1 MTGSHQDAASF
12 STSRGGMQHPT
23 LGGGYAGNMP
33 GVEGDLVYYPDS
45 RVHPNNG
52 NRYRHPGST
61 GTFSDVCPI
70 SSERRNVHG
79 SHMFSSSQQQ
89 SQPMPYGREV
99 CRQLDAVL

>member
-1 MTGSHQDAASF
+1 
-12 STSRGGMQHPT
+12 MQHPT

-79 SHMFSSSQQQ
+79 SHGHMFSSSQQQ

-99 CRQLDAVL
+99 CRQLDDVL